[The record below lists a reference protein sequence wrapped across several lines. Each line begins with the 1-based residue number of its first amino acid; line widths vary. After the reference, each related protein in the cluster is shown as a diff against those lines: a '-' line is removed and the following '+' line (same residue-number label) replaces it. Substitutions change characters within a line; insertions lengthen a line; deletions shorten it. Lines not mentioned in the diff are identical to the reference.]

1 MINLVGSNDKE
12 KCTLIETVH
21 GEVKLIKRSYNSR
34 NNLETFQFSNLKDCW
49 EYVDQNKFQVNIIH
63 SGKRRSDREKE

>member
-1 MINLVGSNDKE
+1 MIGLVGSNHKE

-21 GEVKLIKRSYNSR
+21 GEVKLIKRSHDSP
-34 NNLETFQFSNLKDCW
+34 NNLETFKFPNLKDCL

>member
-1 MINLVGSNDKE
+1 MINLAGSNYKE

-21 GEVKLIKRSYNSR
+21 GKVKLIKRSNNSP